1 MPTESHRKGLLYN
14 TERLNPESWG
24 SPMSQVCVNL
34 TDDKAAVLIDNSYL
48 QKEVID
54 NLNGRNG
61 KFQLDYQEFSNN
73 LCREIG
79 AERFRT
85 YVYDVSLESN
95 RNFLTSLNLL
105 DRFEIRSGKL
115 QGNAEGFRQKQVD
128 ILLAIE
134 MIKLALKNKIQH
146 IILIT
151 GDSDFVPA
159 VQYVKEEGVMV
170 HLRHAEKTYS
180 KELSQT
186 CDTSRQLSRAV
197 LIEFDGKDAY
207 RK

>member
-1 MPTESHRKGLLYN
+1 MKILSE
-14 TERLNPESWG
+14 E
-24 SPMSQVCVNL
+24 
-34 TDDKAAVLIDNSYL
+34 KAAVLIDNSYL

-61 KFQLDYQEFSNN
+61 KFQLDYQVFSNN
-73 LCREIG
+73 LCQEIE
-79 AERFRT
+79 AKRFRT
-85 YVYDVSLESN
+85 YIYDVSLESN

-115 QGNAEGFRQKQVD
+115 QGNDRGFQQKQVD
-128 ILLAIE
+128 ILLAID

-146 IILIT
+146 IVLVT

-170 HLRHAEKTYS
+170 HLRHAESSYS
-180 KELSQT
+180 KELSQI
-186 CDTSRQLSRAV
+186 CDTSKQISKKV
-197 LIEFDGKDAY
+197 LIEFEGKEGY
-207 RK
+207 RKLN

>member
-1 MPTESHRKGLLYN
+1 
-14 TERLNPESWG
+14 
-24 SPMSQVCVNL
+24 MSRVSGNL
-34 TDDKAAVLIDNSYL
+34 SDDKAAVLIDNAYL
-48 QKEVID
+48 QKEVIE
-54 NLNGRNG
+54 NLNERSG
-61 KFQLDYQEFSNN
+61 KFQLNYQEFSNN
-73 LCREIG
+73 LCREIN

-85 YVYDVSLESN
+85 YIYDVTLESN
-95 RNFLTSLNLL
+95 KNFLTSLNLL

-128 ILLAIE
+128 ILLAID

-186 CDTSRQLSRAV
+186 CDTTKQISKGV

-207 RK
+207 RR

>member
-1 MPTESHRKGLLYN
+1 M
-14 TERLNPESWG
+14 
-24 SPMSQVCVNL
+24 

-85 YVYDVSLESN
+85 YIYDVSLDSN
-95 RNFLTSLNLL
+95 KNFLTSLNLL

-115 QGNAEGFRQKQVD
+115 QENDKGYRQKQVD
-128 ILLAIE
+128 ILLAID

-159 VQYVKEEGVMV
+159 ETYHFF
-170 HLRHAEKTYS
+170 HLNYQ
-180 KELSQT
+180 LLPFV
-186 CDTSRQLSRAV
+186 DTSCLSILRLYHQSNFHKPDSWKDSMISS
-197 LIEFDGKDAY
+197 LIFLY
-207 RK
+207 